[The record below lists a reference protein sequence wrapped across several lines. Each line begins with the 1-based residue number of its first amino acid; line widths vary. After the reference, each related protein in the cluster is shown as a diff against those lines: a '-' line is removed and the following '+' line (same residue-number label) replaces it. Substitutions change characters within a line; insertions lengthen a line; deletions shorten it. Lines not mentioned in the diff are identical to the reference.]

1 MKLERLGRV
10 IVGLVLVCCI
20 SAGAQDKGNWR
31 AASTTAKATT
41 GDVALFDEK
50 LAINFS
56 TFTVAP
62 IRSLDQGE
70 VSAVFDVDSSAGGSG
85 SLYRLN
91 IPAAKKFLH
100 KNSLCGSE
108 DTEWMV
114 TYVSGRSLQV
124 AFFRGRNSRSLRWKR
139 SRIQRICVARFLMCG
154 RSSYKGEEGTERLFD
169 RVEDLFGNHPDR
181 PHPRLH

>member
-1 MKLERLGRV
+1 MNLEKIRRA

-20 SAGAQDKGNWR
+20 SAAAQDKGNWR
-31 AASTTAKATT
+31 AASTTAKSTT

-62 IRSLDQGE
+62 IRSLSQGE
-70 VSAVFDVDSSAGGSG
+70 VSAVFDVDSSAGVTG

-108 DTEWMV
+108 DTQWMV

-124 AFFRGRNSRSLRWKR
+124 AFFSGEKQPVFTLEAISNSTDL
-139 SRIQRICVARFLMCG
+139 CG
-154 RSSYKGEEGTERLFD
+154 TFAYVR
-169 RVEDLFGNHPDR
+169 
-181 PHPRLH
+181 